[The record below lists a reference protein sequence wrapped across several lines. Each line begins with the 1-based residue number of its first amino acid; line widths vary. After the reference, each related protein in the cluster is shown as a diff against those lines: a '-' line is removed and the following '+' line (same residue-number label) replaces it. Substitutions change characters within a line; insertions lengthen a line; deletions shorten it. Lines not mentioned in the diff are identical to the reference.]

1 MATKLTDVKKI
12 NDAYHRRS
20 RHELK
25 QELEAMMKRV
35 FVTALESIEIRFG
48 RNFEGYDE
56 LRSKVLRTGNDAIRK
71 MHDNIDCNYNVQKV
85 PSCTIV
91 PKIHGE
97 AAHIDGKEKEM
108 ENV

>member
-1 MATKLTDVKKI
+1 MATKLTDVKKV
-12 NDAYHRRS
+12 NDAFHRRS
-20 RHELK
+20 SHDLK

-71 MHDNIDCNYNVQKV
+71 MHDNIDSNYNIQKV

-91 PKIHGE
+91 PKAYRE
-97 AAHIDGKEKEM
+97 AADIDGEEKEM